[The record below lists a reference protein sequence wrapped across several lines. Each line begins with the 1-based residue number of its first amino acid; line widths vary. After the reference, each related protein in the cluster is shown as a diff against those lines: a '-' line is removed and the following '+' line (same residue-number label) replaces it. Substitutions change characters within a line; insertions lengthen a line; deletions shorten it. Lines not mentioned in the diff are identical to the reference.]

1 MSNYLYTI
9 YMINAI
15 QQFFASG
22 SGSFLSTL
30 FISMLPICEA
40 RVGMPFGMSNEIWG
54 AKALSPFTAFLASF
68 LGSSLASMLIIL
80 LLKPIFQKLK
90 NTKLFKNIIAKL
102 EAKFKKQ
109 GSDMEKDDTSKNKTF
124 AVWTAIMLF
133 VAIPAPMTGVWAGS
147 GIACFTRL
155 NFWQSL
161 SSVIVGNLLACVLL
175 MLVCT
180 IFKDSILFLLIA
192 SIIMIVI
199 SVIIYLLSSK
209 RKAKAIEKANEV

>member
-1 MSNYLYTI
+1 MSKYLYTI

-15 QQFFASG
+15 QQFFVSG

-30 FISMLPICEA
+30 FISILPICEA
-40 RVGMPFGMSNEIWG
+40 RVGMPFGMSSEIWG
-54 AKALSPFTAFLASF
+54 AKALSPFTAFWASF
-68 LGSSLASMLIIL
+68 LGSSLASVLIIL
-80 LLKPIFQKLK
+80 LIKPIFQKLK
-90 NTKLFKNIIAKL
+90 NTKLFKNLIARL
-102 EAKFKKQ
+102 ETKFKKQ

-199 SVIIYLLSSK
+199 SAIIYLLSSK